1 MNRRRFLLS
10 LSICSFIFP
19 SIVYSKKT
27 FAENSLIEN
36 NLRNYFFSLSSA
48 QMIGQKYLQ
57 SLICQPNYYIFL
69 LSFLSKKYEKPL
81 SLYQSND
88 FSKVTSEVI
97 GRDFESNDVIVIDG
111 WHLSSTEVNLCA
123 LCVILNNGII

>member
-36 NLRNYFFSLSSA
+36 NLRNYFVSLSSA

-57 SLICQPNYYIFL
+57 SLTSQPNYYIFL

-81 SLYQSND
+81 SLYQNND

-111 WHLSSTEVNLCA
+111 WYLSSTEVNLCA